1 MIRVAAV
8 LVALAMS
15 LPASAATAPA
25 AAMAEEG
32 WRVGP
37 APSDHADLKAASV
50 RSAEG
55 HVLYLWSLTGERM
68 DQVFCEIHLA
78 DGEEF
83 GDAMPVY
90 RIDDR
95 AEIDTAEIRDAGDA
109 QSALWAHVGTDVAF
123 WLVTIVPAGATASDA
138 ALEPWLDGRELVVSY
153 RNAGGADQT
162 ARFTLAGSADAI
174 RAATGLA
181 RE

>member
-1 MIRVAAV
+1 MTRVAAA
-8 LVALAMS
+8 LIALAIA
-15 LPASAATAPA
+15 LPAGAATSPA
-25 AAMAEEG
+25 AAVAEEG

-55 HVLYLWSLTGERM
+55 HVLYLWSLTGERT
-68 DQVFCEIHLA
+68 DQLFCEIHLA
-78 DGEEF
+78 DGEKF

-95 AEIDTAEIRDAGDA
+95 AEVDTAEIRDAGDA

-123 WLVTIVPAGATASDA
+123 WLVATVPAGGAASDA
-138 ALEPWLDGRELVVSY
+138 ALEPWLDGRELVVRY
-153 RNAGGADQT
+153 RNAVGADQT
-162 ARFTLAGSADAI
+162 ARFTLAGSA
-174 RAATGLA
+174 
-181 RE
+181 